1 MNFVDVCV
9 VCVHGFYGTC
19 IVTTE
24 VPLPM
29 LCKWHL
35 VFFSFV
41 DSIFLPWLL
50 LICRASLFCVC
61 GLYWFIYLDFFF
73 SMWFVAYSSCE
84 WCVWWNICGFS
95 LKVSIK
101 HQLIIHHFI
110 ENGRKSR
117 SSAFN
122 HNCTHASQFGSIQTL
137 FFNSPKKYRTKAIT
151 FFVCAS
157 SEMSVCVINFCS
169 LFFWWEILRQNKL

>member
-1 MNFVDVCV
+1 MWV
-9 VCVHGFYGTC
+9 VY
-19 IVTTE
+19 ID
-24 VPLPM
+24 L
-29 LCKWHL
+29 
-35 VFFSFV
+35 SI
-41 DSIFLPWLL
+41 SIF
-50 LICRASLFCVC
+50 
-61 GLYWFIYLDFFF
+61 FFF
-73 SMWFVAYSSCE
+73 MWFVAYSSCE

-122 HNCTHASQFGSIQTL
+122 HNCAHASQFGSIQTL

-169 LFFWWEILRQNKL
+169 PFFLVGNTSTKQIVRDIITFQEEWTRVYKVRNPSQIFFKLFHLTVRLHEMLRNQISFWLCSTWRFL